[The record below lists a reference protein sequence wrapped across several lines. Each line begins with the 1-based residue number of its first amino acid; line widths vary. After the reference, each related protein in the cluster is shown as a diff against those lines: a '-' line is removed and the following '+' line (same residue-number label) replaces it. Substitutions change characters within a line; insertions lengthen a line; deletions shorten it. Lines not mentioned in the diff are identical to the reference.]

1 MQLKIWHKIFIGIS
15 IPALIAL
22 IGGLLMIVY
31 IKDTENRE
39 GYVIIADD
47 LKELVMEVRRN
58 EKNFLYFK
66 DSGSVDNLQKA
77 LIAFDL
83 MLTDISDEISAEIG
97 EGDISLLRQ
106 YSLSYPDTMNTLF
119 NNYQDETSIVENV
132 RKEGRDLEAAI
143 QNSSP
148 SEELTTSF
156 ILHLRLL
163 EKNYMIFR
171 DNQSYVELNEGIS
184 RLSNIIPLC
193 NACMPYVNAIKELFT
208 VYEKSERLV
217 GDMQVIGK
225 NLEKITEGI
234 AIRER
239 ERIGVFLAKT
249 KRLIIAALILL
260 SIIGPFFV
268 YKTAAIIVAPINR
281 LADITKKI
289 ASGDTTL
296 RAPIREH
303 DETYSLA
310 TSFNTMLNK
319 LQLTYESL
327 EKSMELLK
335 EKQAQ
340 LVESE
345 KRASLGLLVSGVA
358 HELNNPLNN
367 ISLIAERMAEER
379 EDLAKEEVKGLNHI
393 LWQCERAKHI
403 VDSLLDFARAREST
417 IMEKQDIVRLITG
430 SIYLVGNQL
439 KINDIDLEMEIPD
452 EPVYI
457 NGNRSKL
464 EQILVSIFTNA
475 IQAMKNNGI
484 LTISLVTDSED
495 NTVSIHISDTGPG
508 IREEDMKNI
517 FEPFFTTKPVG
528 EGTGLGLSV
537 CRSLVQEH
545 MGEIEVES
553 FPGEGTTFTITLPL
567 YVEEEIA

>member
-193 NACMPYVNAIKELFT
+193 NACMPYVNAIKELFK

-367 ISLIAERMAEER
+367 ISLISERMAEER
-379 EDLAKEEVKGLNHI
+379 EDLGKEEVKGLNHI

-403 VDSLLDFARAREST
+403 VDSLLDFARARKST
-417 IMEKQDIVRLITG
+417 IMEKQDIVRLVTG
-430 SIYLVGNQL
+430 SINLVGNQL
-439 KINDIDLEMEIPD
+439 KINDIDLEKDIPD

-545 MGEIEVES
+545 MGKIEVES
-553 FPGEGTTFTITLPL
+553 HPGEGTMFTITLPL
-567 YVEEEIA
+567 YAGEEVA

>member
-1 MQLKIWHKIFIGIS
+1 M
-15 IPALIAL
+15 
-22 IGGLLMIVY
+22 
-31 IKDTENRE
+31 
-39 GYVIIADD
+39 
-47 LKELVMEVRRN
+47 
-58 EKNFLYFK
+58 
-66 DSGSVDNLQKA
+66 
-77 LIAFDL
+77 
-83 MLTDISDEISAEIG
+83 G
-97 EGDISLLRQ
+97 EEDISLLLQ
-106 YSLSYPDTMNTLF
+106 YSVSYPDTMNTLF
-119 NNYQDETSIVENV
+119 NNYRNETSIVDNV
-132 RKEGRDLEAAI
+132 RKEGRNLEAAI
-143 QNSSP
+143 QSSSP
-148 SEELTTSF
+148 SSELTTSF
-156 ILHLRLL
+156 ILHLRLQ

-171 DNQSYVELNEGIS
+171 DRQSYVQLNDGIS
-184 RLSNIIPLC
+184 QLSNITPLC
-193 NACMPYVNAIKELFT
+193 NPCIPYVNAIKELFK
-208 VYEKSERLV
+208 VYEKSESLV
-217 GDMQVIGK
+217 ADLQVIG
-225 NLEKITEGI
+225 NNMEKITEGI
-234 AIRER
+234 AVRER
-239 ERIGVFLAKT
+239 ERIGIFLAKT

-327 EKSMELLK
+327 EQSMELLK

-417 IMEKQDIVRLITG
+417 ILEKQDIVRIIRE
-430 SIYLVGNQL
+430 SVYLVGSQL
-439 KINDIDLEMEIPD
+439 KINDIDLKKNIPD
-452 EPVYI
+452 EPVFI

-475 IQAMKNNGI
+475 IQAMKSNGT
-484 LTISLVTDSED
+484 LTVRLDTDSEN
-495 NTVSIHISDTGPG
+495 NTVSTSISDTGPG

-545 MGEIEVES
+545 KGKIEVDS
-553 FPGEGTTFTITLPL
+553 TPGEGTTFTITLPL
-567 YVEEEIA
+567 YSEEEEEVV